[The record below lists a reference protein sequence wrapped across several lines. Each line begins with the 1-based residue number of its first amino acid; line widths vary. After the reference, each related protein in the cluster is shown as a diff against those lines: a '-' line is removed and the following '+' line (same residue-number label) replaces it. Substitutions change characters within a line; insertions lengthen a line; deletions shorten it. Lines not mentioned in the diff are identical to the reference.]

1 MSSKFEVIET
11 NKAKI
16 TFVIDPAKFEASIE
30 QAYKQNRG
38 KINIP
43 GFRQGKAP
51 RKIIELNFG
60 KSVFHEDAINI
71 ALPELYEAAVEELK
85 LEVVSRP
92 DIAIEDMNDEIG
104 VTITATVYTKP
115 EVTVDPK
122 VYKGAEF
129 TPIDVSVTNEEID
142 AEVDRAREQNSRLVN
157 VERPIENGDIVTID
171 FEGFIDGVPFDGGK
185 GTDHDLTIGSKSFI
199 DTFEEQ
205 LIGKNIADDLEVN
218 VTFPAEYHAESLA
231 GKPAMFK
238 VEIKGIKVKEL
249 PELNDDFAQDVSE
262 FDTFESYKN
271 SVKDKIQERKEA
283 DVKSKKE
290 DELISYIVEK
300 TPMDIPEIMIDNQ
313 ADQMINDFANQIQ
326 RQGIPF
332 EQYMQ
337 YMGQDMDAMRG
348 TYKAG
353 AEKQVKGRLVLEAIV
368 KAENFEVTD
377 ADMDAELERISKS
390 YQMPID
396 KLKEVIRPEDRK
408 NLEMDI
414 MVLKALNLI
423 SENGKAK
430 AKAAEETEKT
440 EVKPSEKETAQAKK
454 AAPAKKAAAK
464 KTPADKAKE

>member
-16 TFVIDPAKFEASIE
+16 TFVIGPDKFEESIE
-30 QAYKQNRG
+30 QAYKENRS

-60 KSVFHEDAINI
+60 KSIFHEDAINI
-71 ALPELYEAAVEELK
+71 ALPELYEAAIKELN

-92 DIAIEDMNDEIG
+92 EINIEEMNDDIG
-104 VTITATVYTKP
+104 VTVSAVVYTKP
-115 EVTVDPK
+115 EIAVEAD
-122 VYKGAEF
+122 VYKNAEF
-129 TPIDVSVTNEEID
+129 TEID
-142 AEVDRAREQNSRLVN
+142 TTVSDDEISAEVDRAREQNSRMVH
-157 VERPIENGDIVTID
+157 VERPIEDGDIVTID
-171 FEGFIDGVPFDGGK
+171 FEGFIDGIAFDGGK

-199 DTFEEQ
+199 DNFEEQ

-218 VTFPAEYHAESLA
+218 VSFPEAYHAENLA

-238 VEIKGIKVKEL
+238 VEIKDIKVKEL
-249 PELNDDFAQDVSE
+249 PELNNDFAQDVSE
-262 FDTFESYKN
+262 FDTLDDYKN
-271 SVKDKIQERKEA
+271 SIKEKLQERKSAEA
-283 DVKSKKE
+283 KSKKE
-290 DELISYIVEK
+290 DELISYIIEK

-313 ADQMINDFANQIQ
+313 ADQMVNDFANQIS

-337 YMGQDMDAMRG
+337 YMGQDLETLRAS
-348 TYKAG
+348 YKVG

-368 KAENFEVTD
+368 KAENFVVTD
-377 ADMDAELERISKS
+377 EDMDAELVRISKN
-390 YQMPID
+390 YQMPIE

-408 NLEMDI
+408 SLEMDI

-423 SENGKAK
+423 SDNGKAK
-430 AKAAEETEKT
+430 
-440 EVKPSEKETAQAKK
+440 KE
-454 AAPAKKAAAK
+454 
-464 KTPADKAKE
+464 